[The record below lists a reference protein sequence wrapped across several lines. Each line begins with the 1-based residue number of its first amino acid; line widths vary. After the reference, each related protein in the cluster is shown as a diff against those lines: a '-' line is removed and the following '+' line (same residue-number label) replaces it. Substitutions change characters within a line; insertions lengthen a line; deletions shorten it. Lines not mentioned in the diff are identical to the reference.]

1 MNIEQF
7 FIAVSKVTLH

>member
-7 FIAVSKVTLH
+7 FIAVSKVTLY